1 MINKQ
6 KLWFLTLF
14 SIILVLS
21 VYYVALDEDNL
32 TKLIPSNTSTSET
45 LNVKEEDTLSA
56 LRVENDDQDQK
67 VIAELQD
74 ILLDQTVSVQ
84 EKNNAYEKLKGINS
98 TKGKENKLESLI
110 LKTYNLKSFI
120 KIKDDQISVIISS
133 KNSNVTDAN
142 NIIRTIQKEFDKKK
156 RKFLQEVKMSKEAP
170 TKKQLYYYDRLC
182 KKYSIEKKNTDELSK
197 LDLRN
202 EIESILNEHSD
213 DYKNID

>member
-32 TKLIPSNTSTSET
+32 TKLMPSNTSTSET

-84 EKNNAYEKLKGINS
+84 EKNNAYKKLKGINS

-120 KIKDDQISVIISS
+120 KIKDDQISVVISS

-142 NIIRTIQKEFDKKK
+142 NIIRTIQKEFDK
-156 RKFLQEVKMSKEAP
+156 QMYITVKY
-170 TKKQLYYYDRLC
+170 Q
-182 KKYSIEKKNTDELSK
+182 
-197 LDLRN
+197 
-202 EIESILNEHSD
+202 
-213 DYKNID
+213 

>member
-98 TKGKENKLESLI
+98 TKGKENKL
-110 LKTYNLKSFI
+110 
-120 KIKDDQISVIISS
+120 
-133 KNSNVTDAN
+133 
-142 NIIRTIQKEFDKKK
+142 
-156 RKFLQEVKMSKEAP
+156 
-170 TKKQLYYYDRLC
+170 
-182 KKYSIEKKNTDELSK
+182 
-197 LDLRN
+197 
-202 EIESILNEHSD
+202 
-213 DYKNID
+213 

>member
-110 LKTYNLKSFI
+110 FKTYNLKSFI

-142 NIIRTIQKEFDKKK
+142 NIIRTIQKEFDK
-156 RKFLQEVKMSKEAP
+156 QMYITVKY
-170 TKKQLYYYDRLC
+170 Q
-182 KKYSIEKKNTDELSK
+182 
-197 LDLRN
+197 
-202 EIESILNEHSD
+202 
-213 DYKNID
+213 

>member
-45 LNVKEEDTLSA
+45 LNVKEADTLSA

-120 KIKDDQISVIISS
+120 KIKDDQITVIISS

-142 NIIRTIQKEFDKKK
+142 NIIRTIQKEFDK
-156 RKFLQEVKMSKEAP
+156 QMYITVKY
-170 TKKQLYYYDRLC
+170 Q
-182 KKYSIEKKNTDELSK
+182 
-197 LDLRN
+197 
-202 EIESILNEHSD
+202 
-213 DYKNID
+213 

>member
-56 LRVENDDQDQK
+56 LRVGNDDQDQK

-84 EKNNAYEKLKGINS
+84 EKNNAYEKFKGINS

-142 NIIRTIQKEFDKKK
+142 NIIRTIQKEFDK
-156 RKFLQEVKMSKEAP
+156 QMYITVKY
-170 TKKQLYYYDRLC
+170 Q
-182 KKYSIEKKNTDELSK
+182 
-197 LDLRN
+197 
-202 EIESILNEHSD
+202 
-213 DYKNID
+213 

>member
-45 LNVKEEDTLSA
+45 LNVKEADTLSA

-142 NIIRTIQKEFDKKK
+142 NIIRTIQKEFDK
-156 RKFLQEVKMSKEAP
+156 QMYITVKY
-170 TKKQLYYYDRLC
+170 Q
-182 KKYSIEKKNTDELSK
+182 
-197 LDLRN
+197 
-202 EIESILNEHSD
+202 
-213 DYKNID
+213 

>member
-21 VYYVALDEDNL
+21 VYYVAMDEDTF
-32 TKLIPSNTSTSET
+32 TKLMPSNESTSET

-56 LRVENDDQDQK
+56 LRVEDDDEEQK
-67 VIAELQD
+67 VIAEIQN
-74 ILLDQTVSVQ
+74 ILLDQNVSTE

-98 TKGKENKLESLI
+98 NKSKENKLESLI

-120 KIKDDQISVIISS
+120 KIKDDQINVIISS

-142 NIIRTIQKEFDKKK
+142 NIIRTIQKEFDTQKYIT
-156 RKFLQEVKMSKEAP
+156 VKY
-170 TKKQLYYYDRLC
+170 Q
-182 KKYSIEKKNTDELSK
+182 
-197 LDLRN
+197 
-202 EIESILNEHSD
+202 
-213 DYKNID
+213 

>member
-32 TKLIPSNTSTSET
+32 TKLMPSNTSTSET

-98 TKGKENKLESLI
+98 TQGKENKLESLI

-142 NIIRTIQKEFDKKK
+142 NIIRTIQKEFDK
-156 RKFLQEVKMSKEAP
+156 QMYITVKY
-170 TKKQLYYYDRLC
+170 Q
-182 KKYSIEKKNTDELSK
+182 
-197 LDLRN
+197 
-202 EIESILNEHSD
+202 
-213 DYKNID
+213 